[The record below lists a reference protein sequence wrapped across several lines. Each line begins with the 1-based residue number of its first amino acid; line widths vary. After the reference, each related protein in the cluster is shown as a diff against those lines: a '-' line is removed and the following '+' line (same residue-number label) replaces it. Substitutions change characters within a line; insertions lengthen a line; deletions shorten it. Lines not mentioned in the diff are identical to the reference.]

1 MSVVGVLQG
10 EFVTFSFSAAGST
23 SLALRYSAGNGPASR
38 TVELDGSVWVA
49 NQVFPATASW
59 STWATVTLT
68 TSLAAGTHTLKVWW
82 DSTVGSDQFLNL
94 DNLTVTPGGLPPAG
108 VTVDLGY
115 ADGATGLTPWQGS
128 SNTIFIGEPPQCC
141 LTHGPDNGEA
151 GYDGGAIE
159 VTNGS
164 ASPVTVNAVSAD
176 FGGGSSPSHFDL
188 WGAGGF
194 GELPQTLPSGD
205 HLVMAM
211 TSSFNFD
218 TSDLFGEACHVDS
231 GVVPVVHIT
240 MNGVLTDYQDHHQIL
255 NSDGADLASC
265 PGDVSEAKT
274 FVAMSPNAQA
284 AAAPVNDVAPSL
296 TGAAI
301 QGRVLSGLPG
311 GWNASPPPTLA
322 LQWTRCDSTG
332 ANCAVIG
339 GATTATY
346 RPTSADVGTTLRF
359 QVTASN
365 ASGTLTKASNES
377 AVIQSGPAIAQLG
390 DTSTGFTSV
399 YSTGTTELGSFVT
412 APAAGTVTH
421 FSFFARGAGATQTF
435 TPKIYAVS
443 GGQPA
448 GLLATG
454 TPTTVP
460 MGTDGRWYIA
470 NISGL
475 ELTAGSQYDLA
486 LDPTGGST
494 YVGSEPTGQMS
505 FFVDDTP

>member
-1 MSVVGVLQG
+1 M
-10 EFVTFSFSAAGST
+10 
-23 SLALRYSAGNGPASR
+23 
-38 TVELDGSVWVA
+38 
-49 NQVFPATASW
+49 
-59 STWATVTLT
+59 TLT

-82 DSTVGSDQFLNL
+82 DSTAGSDQFLNL

-240 MNGVLTDYQDHHQIL
+240 MNGVLTDYQDDHQIL

-311 GWNASPPPTLA
+311 RLECEPAADPGVAVDA
-322 LQWTRCDSTG
+322 LRLYWSQLRRHRRRDHRNVPS
-332 ANCAVIG
+332 
-339 GATTATY
+339 
-346 RPTSADVGTTLRF
+346 DVGRRRHD
-359 QVTASN
+359 V
-365 ASGTLTKASNES
+365 
-377 AVIQSGPAIAQLG
+377 AIPGHGVERIRDVDQGVERERG
-390 DTSTGFTSV
+390 D
-399 YSTGTTELGSFVT
+399 
-412 APAAGTVTH
+412 P
-421 FSFFARGAGATQTF
+421 
-435 TPKIYAVS
+435 
-443 GGQPA
+443 
-448 GLLATG
+448 
-454 TPTTVP
+454 
-460 MGTDGRWYIA
+460 
-470 NISGL
+470 
-475 ELTAGSQYDLA
+475 
-486 LDPTGGST
+486 
-494 YVGSEPTGQMS
+494 VGSCHRTTG
-505 FFVDDTP
+505 